1 MTSDW
6 LHVNLESHVFK
17 NALITEFTVELW

>member
-6 LHVNLESHVFK
+6 LHVNLESNVLK
-17 NALITEFTVELW
+17 NALIAEFTVEL